1 MKKYKAMFEV
11 NLHAI
16 VFYSHC
22 SSTYKIE
29 LLAHQ
34 PIESEI
40 LWKQLYHDRKMGTSL
55 QEKRMGEKKRGG
67 GGGGEKNKE
76 LIKKK
81 RRNKYHI
88 IRHALNIAIQYW

>member
-40 LWKQLYHDRKMGTSL
+40 LWKQLYHDRKMGMSL
-55 QEKRMGEKKRGG
+55 QEKEMSEKRW
-67 GGGGEKNKE
+67 EKEQGIDKE
-76 LIKKK
+76 KTKKQISH
-81 RRNKYHI
+81 N
-88 IRHALNIAIQYW
+88 

>member
-1 MKKYKAMFEV
+1 MFEV

-40 LWKQLYHDRKMGTSL
+40 LWKQLYHDRKMGMSL
-55 QEKRMGEKKRGG
+55 QEKEMSEKRW
-67 GGGGEKNKE
+67 EKEQGIDKE
-76 LIKKK
+76 KTKKQISH
-81 RRNKYHI
+81 N
-88 IRHALNIAIQYW
+88 

>member
-16 VFYSHC
+16 VSYIHC

-34 PIESEI
+34 LIESEI
-40 LWKQLYHDRKMGTSL
+40 LWKQLYHDRKMGMSL
-55 QEKRMGEKKRGG
+55 QEKEMSEKRW
-67 GGGGEKNKE
+67 EKEQGIDKE
-76 LIKKK
+76 KTKKQISH
-81 RRNKYHI
+81 N
-88 IRHALNIAIQYW
+88 